1 MQAIAMVCLGN
12 ICRSPMAEHVLRR
25 KIENAGLDVR
35 VASSGTG
42 DWHLGEAANPK
53 TAQVLKEHGYTYD
66 HTAKQFQMSWFDEFD
81 LILVM
86 DKSNLSNVLALAS
99 TEEQKAKVKLLR
111 EFDATAGSEAEVPDP
126 YSYPIDAY
134 YEVLDMVEAACDGV
148 VELLLQRKR

>member
-1 MQAIAMVCLGN
+1 MQAIAMVCLGD
-12 ICRSPMAEHVLRR
+12 ICRSPMAEHVLKR
-25 KIENAGLDVR
+25 KIEDAGLDVR

-66 HTAKQFQMSWFDEFD
+66 HTAKQFQLSWFDEFD

-86 DKSNLSNVLALAS
+86 DKSNLSNVLALAA

-111 EFDATAGSEAEVPDP
+111 EFDVTAEKGAEVPDP
-126 YSYPIDAY
+126 YNYPIDAY

-148 VELLLQRKR
+148 VEFLQQRKR

>member
-25 KIENAGLDVR
+25 KVNEAGLDVR

-53 TAQVLKEHGYTYD
+53 TAAVLKEHGYTFD
-66 HTAKQFQMSWFDEFD
+66 HTAKQFQTNWFDEFD

-86 DKSNLSNVLALAS
+86 DKSNLGNVLALAS
-99 TEEQKAKVKLLR
+99 SDEQKEKVKLLR
-111 EFDATAGSEAEVPDP
+111 EFDVNAGSDAEVPDP
-126 YSYPIDAY
+126 YNYPIDAY

-148 VELLLQRKR
+148 VEFLQQRKR

>member
-12 ICRSPMAEHVLRR
+12 ICRSPMAEHVLKR
-25 KIENAGLDVR
+25 KIEDAGLDVR

-66 HTAKQFQMSWFDEFD
+66 HTAKQFQLSWFDEFD

-86 DKSNLSNVLALAS
+86 DKSNLSNVLALAA

-111 EFDATAGSEAEVPDP
+111 EFDVTAEKGAEVPDP
-126 YSYPIDAY
+126 YNYPIDAY

-148 VELLLQRKR
+148 VEFLQQRKR

>member
-12 ICRSPMAEHVLRR
+12 ICRSPMAEHVLKR
-25 KIENAGLDVR
+25 KIEDAGLDVR

-66 HTAKQFQMSWFDEFD
+66 HTAKQFQLSWFDEFD

-86 DKSNLSNVLALAS
+86 DKSNLSNVLALAA

-111 EFDATAGSEAEVPDP
+111 EFDATAEKGAEVPDP
-126 YSYPIDAY
+126 YNYPIDAY

-148 VELLLQRKR
+148 VEFLQQRKR

>member
-25 KIENAGLDVR
+25 KVSEAGLDIR

-53 TAQVLKEHGYTYD
+53 TAQVLKEHGYTFD
-66 HTAKQFQMSWFDEFD
+66 HTAQQFQSTWFEKFD

-86 DKSNLSNVLALAS
+86 DKSNLQNVLALATS
-99 TEEQKAKVKLLR
+99 EEQKSKVKLLR
-111 EFDATAGSEAEVPDP
+111 DFDATTASGAEVPDP
-126 YSYPIDAY
+126 YNYPIDAY

-148 VELLLQRKR
+148 VEFLQQRKR

>member
-12 ICRSPMAEHVLRR
+12 ICRSPMAEHVLKR
-25 KIENAGLDVR
+25 KIEDAGLDVR

-53 TAQVLKEHGYTYD
+53 TAQVLKEHGYTFD
-66 HTAKQFQMSWFDEFD
+66 HTAKQFQLSWFDEFD

-86 DKSNLSNVLALAS
+86 DKSNLSNVLALAA

-111 EFDATAGSEAEVPDP
+111 EFDATAEKGAEVPDP
-126 YSYPIDAY
+126 YNYPIDAY

-148 VELLLQRKR
+148 VEFLQQRKR

>member
-66 HTAKQFQMSWFDEFD
+66 HSAKQFQMSWFDEFD

-99 TEEQKAKVKLLR
+99 TEEQKDKVKLLR
-111 EFDATAGSEAEVPDP
+111 EFDVTAGSEAEVPDP
-126 YSYPIDAY
+126 YNYPIDAY
-134 YEVLDMVEAACDGV
+134 YEVLDMVEAAYDGI
-148 VELLLQRKR
+148 VELLKQRNR